1 MDSSS
6 SSSSSKKY
14 DVFLSFRKEDTG
26 RTFVSHLYRSLHQK
40 GIRTYRDQN
49 QQTGEGRRMSDEEAS
64 LGYRGVSYG
73 RRCDI
78 GELRLFRLVLGRTR

>member
-1 MDSSS
+1 
-6 SSSSSKKY
+6 
-14 DVFLSFRKEDTG
+14 
-26 RTFVSHLYRSLHQK
+26 
-40 GIRTYRDQN
+40 
-49 QQTGEGRRMSDEEAS
+49 MSDEEAS